1 MAFLK
6 YLMLFLFE
14 AFKVIRFE
22 FFVIL
27 KRRQIIKNSE
37 VMIIIYASVIQR
49 QGDWDENNIQCCI
62 IWIYILVIESGYGKE
77 KKQFERKLLIFLLAG
92 V

>member
-49 QGDWDENNIQCCI
+49 QGD
-62 IWIYILVIESGYGKE
+62 
-77 KKQFERKLLIFLLAG
+77 
-92 V
+92 